1 MGVHVTHLSSP
12 PLNPELRSLTWP
24 LLAKS
29 LGQSLRLAEDSFSP
43 SSDLD
48 LLPGWGVMTVRGAQ
62 ISQSWAPCSAAA
74 GPGAGNSALRRP
86 HLVVVGMMTA
96 LIPEGGCED

>member
-29 LGQSLRLAEDSFSP
+29 LGQSLRLAQDSFSP

-48 LLPGWGVMTVRGAQ
+48 LLPGWGVMTVKGSADFPVLGSLLSCCRTWGGELSLTETTFSRRGNDD
-62 ISQSWAPCSAAA
+62 SADPR
-74 GPGAGNSALRRP
+74 GRL
-86 HLVVVGMMTA
+86 
-96 LIPEGGCED
+96 